1 MRKHL
6 KSVVLICLLAVWVI
20 ALTSCGIKSVVLA
33 SPELP
38 FNGSILFDSE
48 TENSEIAR
56 EAALEFKD
64 MLAEHSLGNI
74 RTVMS
79 SSLINELEGE
89 ILFGSSNREASI
101 KAEELLLSKNAYETA
116 DFYWCYCYL
125 DGKLAIVA
133 NHEIA
138 YTLAVRGFFE
148 SYLVDGSIVIP
159 DDLLVCD
166 TLPYSEYE
174 AMFDLPKG
182 ESVPETEAVEID
194 LTLGEG
200 YDMGQGSKLYIQ
212 NDSDIFAYIE
222 LRQSLEAAGFKYYTG
237 NRIGNNVFAT
247 YLSENQIVHTMFFY
261 NKNEIRIAVD
271 KRGED
276 GFSVA
281 GLESENIYTS
291 TGESVMTLVD
301 IEPADYDGGLC
312 MIFKLSDGRFFIVDS
327 GVSGRNSASGT
338 SAGWVYAT
346 LAKHADDPG
355 NIEVAAWL
363 LTHSHSDHIGG
374 LYDLAKGSYNADGKT
389 HPLAPE
395 KITEK
400 IKIERII
407 YNEHSMEGGEYTCVG
422 WVDTIIDAFDVK
434 NVVKAHPG
442 QEFFIADLKLT
453 IFGSQDLVIGQN
465 KIDNINEFSIVS
477 MIEFNGKSLL
487 SLADAFPKQNAQ
499 IAKIYKTALKADV
512 IQVAHHG
519 YADTGA
525 KSVNN
530 YCDPDIVLWPNSEE
544 GMAKYTVII
553 REQNAIFLTKKNYA
567 PHGGNIDFDSKWNA
581 SEHYSVLDLIPVCS
595 CGCEKK
601 SAMDTAERGVAAE

>member
-1 MRKHL
+1 VRKHL

-38 FNGSILFDSE
+38 FGGSILFDSE
-48 TENSEIAR
+48 TEHSKIAR
-56 EAALEFKD
+56 DAAVEFKD

-138 YTLAVRGFFE
+138 YTLALRGFFE

-174 AMFDLPKG
+174 AMYDLPKG
-182 ESVPETEAVEID
+182 EKVPETETVEID
-194 LTLGEG
+194 VSLSEG

-212 NDSDIFAYIE
+212 SDSDIFAYTE
-222 LRQSLEAAGFKYYTG
+222 LRLSLEASGFKYYTG

-301 IEPADYDGGLC
+301 VEPADYDGGLC
-312 MIFKLSDGRFFIVDS
+312 MVFKLSDGRFFIVDS
-327 GVSGRNSASGT
+327 GIAGRNAASGT
-338 SAGWVYAT
+338 SAGWIYAT
-346 LAKHADDPG
+346 LAAHADDPY
-355 NIEVAAWL
+355 NIKVAAWL
-363 LTHSHSDHIGG
+363 LTHAHSDHIGG
-374 LYDLAKGSYNADGKT
+374 LYDLAKGSYSADGAT

-442 QEFFIADLKLT
+442 QEFFIADLTLT
-453 IFGSQDLVIGQN
+453 VFGSQDLVIDR
-465 KIDNINEFSIVS
+465 KDEIDNVNEFSIVS
-477 MIEFNGKSLL
+477 MIEFNGKRIL

-499 IAKIYKTALKADV
+499 IAKIYKTELKADV

-519 YADTGA
+519 YPDTGA
-525 KSVNN
+525 ASVNK

-544 GMAKYTVII
+544 GMEKYTVLS
-553 REQNAIFLTKKNYA
+553 REQNKIFLDRQNYA
-567 PHGGNIDFDSKWNA
+567 PHGGNVDFDEKWNA
-581 SEHYSVLDLIPVCS
+581 SAPYSVLDSIPECS
-595 CGCEKK
+595 CGCGKK
-601 SAMDTAERGVAAE
+601 SAVDTSLREAS